1 MVNTTR
7 LVRILL
13 LLLTLVVTAT
23 PLIDPIAV
31 SAFVAV
37 PAAAILIERSDD
49 GSTRA
54 ADQRAFAGAYAGHHC
69 ADHRTTGSAD
79 RATFQNVSGV
89 TCSCGR
95 GHQQGCTSRAEN
107 GKNSPGQRALQSIAD
122 RKRVALGKG
131 VSGGVDV
138 GGGSRI
144 K

>member
-1 MVNTTR
+1 MLRRPPISTRTDTRFPYTTLRRASPTARPMVNTTR

-69 ADHRTTGSAD
+69 A
-79 RATFQNVSGV
+79 
-89 TCSCGR
+89 
-95 GHQQGCTSRAEN
+95 
-107 GKNSPGQRALQSIAD
+107 
-122 RKRVALGKG
+122 
-131 VSGGVDV
+131 
-138 GGGSRI
+138 
-144 K
+144 

>member
-13 LLLTLVVTAT
+13 LLLTLGVTAT

-37 PAAAILIERSDD
+37 PAAAILIERSDA

-79 RATFQNVSGV
+79 RATFQNVS
-89 TCSCGR
+89 R
-95 GHQQGCTSRAEN
+95 GLGSAACRERVCTA
-107 GKNSPGQRALQSIAD
+107 
-122 RKRVALGKG
+122 V
-131 VSGGVDV
+131 
-138 GGGSRI
+138 
-144 K
+144 